1 MSLGDVMGKHH
12 ININCDE
19 ATKRLLISK
28 LFLSVRSQVLQK
40 LLLLW
45 FNVYFRDLQGK
56 LMERLVS
63 QGVVVNRANLVRVLT
78 SSDVMPMLH
87 CSKRTAIEYI
97 DALKVLMV

>member
-12 ININCDE
+12 IKIKCDE

-45 FNVYFRDLQGK
+45 FNVYFRELQGK
-56 LMERLVS
+56 LVERLVS

-97 DALKVLMV
+97 DALKVLMI